1 MKDILQI
8 PRKELGLFSEQDLD
22 FVYHQ
27 EKLKDF
33 IGLPFSIE
41 NFQSQIDCKQKLYT
55 NQARFKL
62 AKVLEEKYNR
72 VQNNDRALE
81 QIMHLKDSNTYTVT
95 TGHQL
100 CVLGGPMYFF
110 LKIIHVIKLSER
122 LNKHYPNQHFIPVF
136 WMASEDHDYAEI
148 DHLNLFNKTF
158 QWNHEQKGPVG
169 RFTTKNLSSLF
180 EEISVLYKDDQLQ
193 ELQHI
198 FDSFQGKTYGEAF
211 MNWLHG
217 LFSEKGLLII
227 DGDQNKLKQ
236 SFTPLME
243 KELSHEF
250 SNQQIQGVN
259 QKLTEQKRKIQ
270 LHSREINLFYIN
282 GNERTRIVKKGNDYV
297 IGSRKMNLQ
306 DTIKHLKDYPE
317 NFSPNAA
324 LRPLYQEHLLPNL
337 CYVGG
342 MAEMHYWSQ
351 LKGVFIQSNIPF
363 PLIQMRSNLLW
374 IKETWSKKMKKAKLT
389 ENDLFRDIDT
399 LKKSFVDK
407 EDLYPIQQEK
417 LNSGLSEIKSSLRSS
432 ITNHRELNQWMGS
445 ELKKIEKSIDQIK
458 NRINREKKKSFD
470 IELSRVEKIK
480 EALFPNGA
488 LQERYVNPLELS
500 NNIGYIDFLEQLFS
514 VIDPVNERFTVV
526 SQNIK

>member
-1 MKDILQI
+1 MKNILQI
-8 PRKELGLFSEQDLD
+8 PRKELDLFSEQDLD

-33 IGLPFSIE
+33 IGLPFSLE
-41 NFQSQIDCKQKLYT
+41 NFQSQIDLKQKLYT
-55 NQARFKL
+55 NEARL
-62 AKVLEEKYNR
+62 TLTSVLEERYKR
-72 VQNNDRALE
+72 VKNNNRALE
-81 QIMHLKDSNTYTVT
+81 QITQLKDSNTYTVT

-100 CVLGGPMYFF
+100 CVLGGPLYFF

-122 LNKHYPNQHFIPVF
+122 LNEHYPNQHFIPVF
-136 WMASEDHDYAEI
+136 WMASEDHDHAEV

-180 EEISVLYKDDQLQ
+180 DEVSMLFKDDQLN
-193 ELQHI
+193 ELQHV
-198 FDSFQGKTYGEAF
+198 FDSFQGETYGKAF

-227 DGDQNKLKQ
+227 DGDQSKLKQ
-236 SFTPLME
+236 SFTPLMV

-250 SNQQIQGVN
+250 SNQEIQAVN
-259 QKLTEQKRKIQ
+259 QKLTHQKRKIQ
-270 LHSREINLFYIN
+270 LHSREINLFYID

-297 IGSRKMNLQ
+297 IGSQKMNLQ
-306 DTIKHLKDYPE
+306 DTVKHLEEYPE
-317 NFSPNAA
+317 KFSPNAA

-363 PLIQMRSNLLW
+363 PLIQMRSNILW

-389 ENDLFRDIDT
+389 ELDLFRDIDA
-399 LKKSFVDK
+399 LKKSFVDE

-417 LNSGLSEIKSSLRSS
+417 LNSCISEIKSHLRSS
-432 ITNHRELNQWMGS
+432 ITDHKELDQWMGS
-445 ELKKIEKSIDQIK
+445 ELKKVEKSLDQIK

-480 EALFPNGA
+480 EALFPNNG
-488 LQERYVNPLELS
+488 LQERHQNLLHFCNQGNYSETIEELFEAIDPLS
-500 NNIGYIDFLEQLFS
+500 NDF
-514 VIDPVNERFTVV
+514 II
-526 SQNIK
+526 IK

>member
-1 MKDILQI
+1 MKNILQI
-8 PRKELGLFSEQDLD
+8 PRKELDLFSEQDLD

-41 NFQSQIDCKQKLYT
+41 NFKSQIEFKQKLYT
-55 NQARFKL
+55 NETRMTL
-62 AKVLEEKYNR
+62 TKVLEKRYSH
-72 VQNNDRALE
+72 VKNNGSALD
-81 QIMHLKDSNTYTVT
+81 QIKHLKNSNAYTVT

-100 CVLGGPMYFF
+100 CILGGPLYFF

-122 LNKHYPNQHFIPVF
+122 LNEHYPNQHFIPVF
-136 WMASEDHDYAEI
+136 WMASEDHDHAEM

-158 QWNHEQKGPVG
+158 KWNHEQEGPVG

-180 EEISVLYKDDQLQ
+180 EEISILFKDDQLK
-193 ELQHI
+193 ELQQI

-227 DGDQNKLKQ
+227 DGDQSELKQ
-236 SFTPLME
+236 SFAPLME
-243 KELSHEF
+243 KELTHEF
-250 SNQQIQGVN
+250 SNQEIQAVN
-259 QKLTEQKRKIQ
+259 QKLTHQKRKIQ
-270 LHSREINLFYIN
+270 LHSREINLFYIDE
-282 GNERTRIVKKGNDYV
+282 NERKRIVKEGDDYE
-297 IGSRKMNLQ
+297 IGLQKMNLQ
-306 DTIKHLKDYPE
+306 NTIKHLNEHPE
-317 NFSPNAA
+317 KFSPNAA

-351 LKGVFIQSNIPF
+351 LKGVFIESDVPF

-374 IKETWSKKMKKAKLT
+374 IKEAWSKKMKKAKLT
-389 ENDLFRDIDT
+389 EHDLFQDIDA
-399 LKKSFVDK
+399 LKKSFVEE
-407 EDLYPIQQEK
+407 EDLYPIQQDK
-417 LNSGLSEIKSSLRSS
+417 LNSGLSEIESSLRSS
-432 ITNHRELNQWMGS
+432 ITNHKELDQWMGS
-445 ELKKIEKSIDQIK
+445 ELKKIEKSLDQVK

-480 EALFPNGA
+480 EALFPNKG
-488 LQERYVNPLELS
+488 LQERHVNILDLTNNMGYRELL
-500 NNIGYIDFLEQLFS
+500 NQLFS
-514 VIDPVNERFTVV
+514 SIDPLNDGITVV
-526 SQNIK
+526 TEKPV

>member
-1 MKDILQI
+1 
-8 PRKELGLFSEQDLD
+8 
-22 FVYHQ
+22 
-27 EKLKDF
+27 
-33 IGLPFSIE
+33 
-41 NFQSQIDCKQKLYT
+41 
-55 NQARFKL
+55 
-62 AKVLEEKYNR
+62 
-72 VQNNDRALE
+72 
-81 QIMHLKDSNTYTVT
+81 
-95 TGHQL
+95 
-100 CVLGGPMYFF
+100 
-110 LKIIHVIKLSER
+110 
-122 LNKHYPNQHFIPVF
+122 
-136 WMASEDHDYAEI
+136 
-148 DHLNLFNKTF
+148 
-158 QWNHEQKGPVG
+158 
-169 RFTTKNLSSLF
+169 
-180 EEISVLYKDDQLQ
+180 
-193 ELQHI
+193 
-198 FDSFQGKTYGEAF
+198 
-211 MNWLHG
+211 
-217 LFSEKGLLII
+217 
-227 DGDQNKLKQ
+227 
-236 SFTPLME
+236 
-243 KELSHEF
+243 
-250 SNQQIQGVN
+250 
-259 QKLTEQKRKIQ
+259 
-270 LHSREINLFYIN
+270 
-282 GNERTRIVKKGNDYV
+282 
-297 IGSRKMNLQ
+297 MNLQ

-514 VIDPVNERFTVV
+514 VIDPINERFTVV